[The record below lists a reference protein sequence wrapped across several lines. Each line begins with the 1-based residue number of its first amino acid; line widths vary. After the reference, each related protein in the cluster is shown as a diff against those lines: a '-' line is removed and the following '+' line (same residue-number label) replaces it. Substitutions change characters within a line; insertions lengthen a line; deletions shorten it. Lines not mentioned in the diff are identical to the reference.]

1 MTEQDLAALSFKA
14 AAHDMETIVR
24 HIAERYIR
32 QGVPLTWRLL
42 HAVEAEALA
51 DLGFASR
58 HDPMVRCLFDRPA
71 ELRFPETD
79 DLVDF
84 GQSNALPA
92 VFSFAVAA
100 YERAADARARH
111 GCRAGTLPHV
121 RRAHGATSFS
131 PAADPGPARPARRM
145 MARVSG
151 GSPAAGFLPLT
162 RKLFVERT
170 RHAMMNCN

>member
-1 MTEQDLAALSFKA
+1 
-14 AAHDMETIVR
+14 METIVR

-100 YERAADARARH
+100 YERATDARAD
-111 GCRAGTLPHV
+111 T
-121 RRAHGATSFS
+121 
-131 PAADPGPARPARRM
+131 AAVPARSARASR
-145 MARVSG
+145 AWG
-151 GSPAAGFLPLT
+151 D
-162 RKLFVERT
+162 
-170 RHAMMNCN
+170 

>member
-58 HDPMVRCLFDRPA
+58 HDSMVRCLFDRPA
-71 ELRFPETD
+71 ELCFPETD

-84 GQSNALPA
+84 GRSNALPA

-100 YERAADARARH
+100 YERAANARNDATEA
-111 GCRAGTLPHV
+111 
-121 RRAHGATSFS
+121 
-131 PAADPGPARPARRM
+131 PARPM
-145 MARVSG
+145 RVSRAWG
-151 GSPAAGFLPLT
+151 D
-162 RKLFVERT
+162 
-170 RHAMMNCN
+170 

>member
-84 GQSNALPA
+84 GRSNALPA

-100 YERAADARARH
+100 YERAANARTDASGAPVRAARAS
-111 GCRAGTLPHV
+111 RAWG
-121 RRAHGATSFS
+121 
-131 PAADPGPARPARRM
+131 D
-145 MARVSG
+145 
-151 GSPAAGFLPLT
+151 
-162 RKLFVERT
+162 
-170 RHAMMNCN
+170 